1 MPQVDR
7 EGHLT
12 RIDVGRRIRQP
23 VAPLT
28 DAVRD
33 GIAAVVDTDQSRPA
47 LASDLIVPA
56 RVTELLRK
64 VIPAVDKLVR
74 TERAHRVDRHA
85 ARIHEASAVADVGH
99 CNGAVVQQDLLQ
111 VPRSADDLDGRFRV
125 EVIMPVIFREQ
136 AKVLGGID
144 LPVHLYRAVR
154 EALHGV
160 LRILSD
166 RSVNVELG
174 FLIGRVEYTAF
185 DQQRRLAPHI
195 VCPS

>member
-23 VAPLT
+23 VAPLA
-28 DAVRD
+28 DAVR
-33 GIAAVVDTDQSRPA
+33 GGVAAVVDIDQSRPA
-47 LASDLIVPA
+47 PAFNLIVPA

-64 VIPAVDKLVR
+64 VIPAVDQLVR

-85 ARIHEASAVADVGH
+85 AGFPEGGAVADVGH
-99 CNGAVVQQDLLQ
+99 CNGAAVQQDLLQ
-111 VPRSADDLDGRFRV
+111 VPRPADDLDGSVRV
-125 EVIMPVIFREQ
+125 EIQIVIIPVTFREQ
-136 AKVLGGID
+136 AKVLGSID

-160 LRILSD
+160 RD
-166 RSVNVELG
+166 H
-174 FLIGRVEYTAF
+174 FLPA
-185 DQQRRLAPHI
+185 L
-195 VCPS
+195 